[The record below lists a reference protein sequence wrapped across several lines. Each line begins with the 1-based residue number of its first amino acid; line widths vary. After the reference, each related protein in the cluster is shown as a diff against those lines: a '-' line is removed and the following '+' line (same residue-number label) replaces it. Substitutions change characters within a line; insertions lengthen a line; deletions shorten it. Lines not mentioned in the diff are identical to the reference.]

1 MTTTA
6 PTTTAP
12 TTTAPTTT
20 AATTTAPA
28 GAVTG
33 PDRSGCSVAELAGR
47 LRIAAGRIAR
57 DGSAQ
62 TQADGMTP
70 SRIAAI
76 SVLAV
81 HGPQRMG
88 ELADRM
94 AISAPTTSRL
104 VECLGEKGLVERVP
118 DPDDHRATQ
127 VRLSA
132 AGAARLTALRERGT
146 GLIADRIA
154 GLSPA
159 ELTVLAAA
167 MDVLERLACGT

>member
-1 MTTTA
+1 VTAVAPTATA
-6 PTTTAP
+6 PTTATV
-12 TTTAPTTT
+12 
-20 AATTTAPA
+20 AA
-28 GAVTG
+28 
-33 PDRSGCSVAELAGR
+33 LAGR

-70 SRIAAI
+70 SRIAAL
-76 SVLAV
+76 SVLAT

-88 ELADRM
+88 ELAERM
-94 AISAPTTSRL
+94 AISAPTVSRL
-104 VECLGEKGLVERVP
+104 VECLGERGLVERVP

-132 AGAARLTALRERGT
+132 AGTARLTALRERGT

-159 ELTVLAAA
+159 ELAALAAA
-167 MDVLERLACGT
+167 MDVLERIAGCT